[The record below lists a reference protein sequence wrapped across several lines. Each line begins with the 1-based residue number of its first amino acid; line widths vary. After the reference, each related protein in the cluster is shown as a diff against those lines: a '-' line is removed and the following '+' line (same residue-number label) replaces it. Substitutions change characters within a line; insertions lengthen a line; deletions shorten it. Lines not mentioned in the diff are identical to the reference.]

1 MNDQKV
7 RKALQTR
14 ASAGALV
21 GRGRLNS
28 MVQIEISPTELIIHV
43 AGADKFFALK
53 SQLAIPLVHVMNAE
67 VDPTPAQRFWKGW
80 RLPGTS
86 VPGLLTAGSFY
97 QHGEWTFWDVHDP
110 EKTIVVHLTHE
121 HYKAIVVEVDDPQR
135 TAQAINAAVAT
146 TR

>member
-1 MNDQKV
+1 
-7 RKALQTR
+7 
-14 ASAGALV
+14 
-21 GRGRLNS
+21 
-28 MVQIEISPTELIIHV
+28 MVQIEITPAELIIHV

-53 SQLAIPLVHVMNAE
+53 SRLAIPLVHVLKAE
-67 VDPTPAQRFWKGW
+67 VDSTPARRFWKGW

-121 HYKAIVVEVDDPQR
+121 HYKALVVEVDDPQGA
-135 TAQAINAAVAT
+135 TQAINAAIAT
-146 TR
+146 SK